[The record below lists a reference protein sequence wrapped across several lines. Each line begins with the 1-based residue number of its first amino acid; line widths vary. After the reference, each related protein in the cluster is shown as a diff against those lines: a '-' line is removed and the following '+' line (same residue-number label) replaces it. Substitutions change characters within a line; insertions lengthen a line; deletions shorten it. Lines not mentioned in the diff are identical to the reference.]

1 MKMKKPRIKLE
12 EMEPEDTGTVVE
24 IISKSMNENEGK
36 WAKDTIDFH
45 HFCEEHNKDD
55 GRSYYVAKKDDKI
68 VGVCGLHR
76 YIWGPEDITWLGWF
90 AVHPEFQR
98 QGIGHAMMEKV
109 CKIAPKKGYKKLFIE
124 TYSDDDFLKARD
136 FYEGF
141 GFKKAG
147 EIRDY
152 IKEGV
157 DMIVYERDI

>member
-1 MKMKKPRIKLE
+1 MKKQKIKLE
-12 EMEPEDTGTVVE
+12 EMEPEDTDTVVKL
-24 IISKSMNENEGK
+24 ISKAMNENEGK
-36 WAKDTIDFH
+36 WAKKTIDFH

-90 AVHPEFQR
+90 AVHPEFQHK
-98 QGIGHAMMEKV
+98 GIGHAMMENV
-109 CKIAPKKGYKKLFIE
+109 CEIASEKGYRKLFIE
-124 TYSDDDFLKARD
+124 TYSDDDFLNARG

-152 IKEGV
+152 IKKGT